1 MNQTQNNLIKELG
14 LDNLPS
20 EKQMEILLDVG
31 RIIQQNVVLR
41 VFDELNERDKDEF
54 DKLLGEKSGDEEAV
68 LAFLRSKIKNLDGIV
83 EEETA
88 KFKQG
93 SVDLMKNVKA

>member
-1 MNQTQNNLIKELG
+1 MNQTRDNLIKELG

-41 VFDELNERDKDEF
+41 VLDELDEKDKGEF
-54 DKLLGEKSGDEEAV
+54 DKLLEEKTGDEEAI
-68 LAFLRSKIKNLDGIV
+68 LAFLRSKIKNLDEIV

-88 KFKQG
+88 NFKKG
-93 SVDLMKNVKA
+93 SVDLMKNIKT

>member
-1 MNQTQNNLIKELG
+1 MNQTRDNLIKELG

-41 VFDELNERDKDEF
+41 VLDELDEKDKSEF
-54 DKLLGEKSGDEEAV
+54 DKLLEEKTGDEEAI
-68 LAFLRSKIKNLDGIV
+68 LAFLRSKIKNLDEIV

-88 KFKQG
+88 KFKKG
-93 SVDLMKNVKA
+93 SINLMENIKT

>member
-1 MNQTQNNLIKELG
+1 MNQTRDNLIKELG

-41 VFDELNERDKDEF
+41 VLDELDEKDKGEF
-54 DKLLGEKSGDEEAV
+54 DKLLEEKSGDEEAI
-68 LAFLRSKIKNLDGIV
+68 LAFLRSKIKNLDEIV

-88 KFKQG
+88 KFKKG
-93 SVDLMKNVKA
+93 SVNLMENIKT